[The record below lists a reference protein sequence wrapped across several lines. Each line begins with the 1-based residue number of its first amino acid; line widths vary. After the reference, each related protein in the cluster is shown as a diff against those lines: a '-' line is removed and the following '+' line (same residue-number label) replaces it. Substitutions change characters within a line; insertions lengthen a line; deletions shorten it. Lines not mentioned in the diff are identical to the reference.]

1 MIERPLCPECGS
13 ELTRK
18 INGPVRYGPWLFHQ
32 RHTCLDC
39 GRKFMTEWEGRFMRS
54 YESREMVKAR
64 KKSTGQMALPG
75 MTCAS

>member
-1 MIERPLCPECGS
+1 MIERPACPECGS

-32 RHTCLDC
+32 RHCCLEC

-54 YESREMVKAR
+54 YESREMVRAR

-75 MTCAS
+75 MG

>member
-32 RHTCLDC
+32 RHCCLDC
-39 GRKFMTEWEGRFMRS
+39 GRKFITEWEGKFMRS

-75 MTCAS
+75 MT